1 MFILLSFRYT
11 RIHKGITRIRAVANH
26 KKITLLH
33 RDKPLFGIDIGRS
46 SVKVIQLDKSSDPM
60 KPRVIGYGSASTD
73 PHAIEKG
80 VIVDPESIVRSV
92 FDLITKN
99 IVGSI
104 STRRVALSLPNE
116 HCFSRIIPLPKMDSK
131 DIASAVASE
140 AESSIPVPL
149 DQLYYDYEVM
159 QTKDPDTVEVQLV
172 ATPKNIVDSY
182 LAVAEALGLEVAHI
196 ETNIT
201 AVTRVVAHS
210 EPVKDVVTLIIDFGS
225 TAADLSIFDGK
236 TARITGTADCGSD
249 RITDLISQKLGVS
262 SRQAYTIKNRFG
274 IEFSKKQKDIAEA
287 IDSELSKLINEVKK
301 VQRYYADHSPVGE
314 IGQIIILGGGA
325 TLPGFS
331 TYITDHIRVPTR
343 LCNPWGKIDFGRLQP
358 PSVVETTMY
367 ATCSGLALIAAKE
380 LES

>member
-1 MFILLSFRYT
+1 M
-11 RIHKGITRIRAVANH
+11 AEH
-26 KKITLLH
+26 KKIALLH

-46 SVKVIQLDKSSDPM
+46 SVKVIQLDHSSNPA
-60 KPRVIGYGSASTD
+60 KPKVLGYGSAPTD
-73 PHAIEKG
+73 PQAIIKG
-80 VIVDPESIVRSV
+80 AIVDPESIARSV
-92 FDLITKN
+92 FDLISKN

-116 HCFSRIIPLPKMDSK
+116 RCFSRIIQLPKMDSK
-131 DIASAVASE
+131 DIESAVTSE
-140 AESSIPVPL
+140 AESSIPIPI
-149 DQLYYDYEVM
+149 DQLYYDYEVL
-159 QTKDPDTVEVQLV
+159 QSKESDTIEVQLV

-182 LAVAEALGLEVAHI
+182 IVVTDALGLEVAHI

-210 EPVKDVVTLIIDFGS
+210 EPVKGVVTLIIDFGS

-262 SRQAYTIKNRFG
+262 ERQAYTIKNRFG
-274 IEFSKKQKDIAEA
+274 LEYSKKQKDIADA
-287 IDSELSKLINEVKK
+287 IEGELSKLINEIKK

-343 LCNPWGKIDFGRLQP
+343 LCNPWGNIDFGKLQP
-358 PSVVETTMY
+358 PNLVETTMY
-367 ATCSGLALIAAKE
+367 ATCSGLALVGPQG

>member
-1 MFILLSFRYT
+1 MANQKNKTL
-11 RIHKGITRIRAVANH
+11 IHS
-26 KKITLLH
+26 
-33 RDKPLFGIDIGRS
+33 DKPVFGIDIGRS
-46 SVKVIQLDKSSDPM
+46 SVKVIQLDRSGSKE
-60 KPRVIGYGSASTD
+60 KPRVLGYGSAPTD
-73 PHAIEKG
+73 PHAITKG
-80 VIVDPESIVRSV
+80 LIVDPESIARSV
-92 FDLITKN
+92 YDLITKN
-99 IVGSI
+99 IVGTI

-116 HCFSRIIPLPKMDSK
+116 HCFSRIIQLPKMDAR
-131 DIASAVASE
+131 DIKAAVASE

-149 DQLYYDYEVM
+149 DQLYYDFEVM
-159 QTKDPDTVEVQLV
+159 DSKDADTIEVQLV

-182 LAVAEALGLEVAHI
+182 IVVTDALGLEVSHV

-249 RITDLISQKLGVS
+249 RITELISKKLGVS
-262 SRQAYTIKNRFG
+262 ARQAYTIKNRFG
-274 IEFSKKQKDIAEA
+274 IEHSKKQKDISDA
-287 IDSELSKLINEVKK
+287 IEGELSKLINEVKK

-343 LCNPWGKIDFGRLQP
+343 LCNPWGNIDFGKLQP
-358 PSVVETTMY
+358 PSLVETTMY
-367 ATCSGLALIAAKE
+367 ATCSGLALITPEE
-380 LES
+380 LRL